1 MVQEVQVALA
11 NTVII
16 FSELEQMVGLIK
28 SDEPMGPVIRVKWA
42 LKENA
47 MNKIL
52 FRLQRAKTSLNLIL
66 TTLNWSA
73 IMREA
78 KGNIANT
85 ADQLQQLC

>member
-16 FSELEQMVGLIK
+16 FFELEQMVGLIK

-66 TTLNWSA
+66 TTLTWSA

-78 KGNIANT
+78 QGNIANT
-85 ADQLQQLC
+85 ADHLQQLC